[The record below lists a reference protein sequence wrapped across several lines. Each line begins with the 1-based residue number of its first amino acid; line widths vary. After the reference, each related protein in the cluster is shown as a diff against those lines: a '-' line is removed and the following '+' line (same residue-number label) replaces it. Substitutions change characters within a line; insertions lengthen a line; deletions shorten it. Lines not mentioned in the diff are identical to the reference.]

1 MRKIFINLFG
11 LFLFLLHKIG
21 ILVSS
26 FIIGKYLYVYI
37 HPVKTI
43 SIILVII
50 LWCIMCLMFYLFCLL
65 LLKQLRESFEKIDA
79 FFYKYIDGWFDIG
92 S

>member
-1 MRKIFINLFG
+1 MRKIFIYLFG
-11 LFLFLLHKIG
+11 LFLFLLQKIG
-21 ILVSS
+21 ILVAS
-26 FIIGKYLYVYI
+26 FIIGKYLYI
-37 HPVKTI
+37 FFQPAKAL

-50 LWCIMCLMFYLFCLL
+50 LWCIMCLMFYLFCVL
-65 LLKQLRESFEKIDA
+65 LLKQLRDSFEKIDT